1 VAFVVGA
8 CYSRQDI
15 HNAIG
20 GELVTYL
27 PQHDGRIMAGCFTP
41 KLDPGA
47 PEEVLVGNAPNVI
60 AKAHLLAQQGG
71 TIPVF
76 LKRAKGAWEYV
87 GRYRVAR
94 PPSSDPA
101 LLRQKEQQA
110 QRSDLVMILYL
121 ESQTQR

>member
-15 HNAIG
+15 HDAIG
-20 GELVTYL
+20 GELETYL
-27 PQHDGRIMAGCFTP
+27 PQHDRRIVAGCFTP
-41 KLDPGA
+41 RLDPGA

-60 AKAHLLAQQGG
+60 AKAQLLAQQGG

-76 LKRAKGAWEYV
+76 LKRAQGAWEYV

-101 LLRQKEQQA
+101 LLRQKEQYA
-110 QRSDLVMILYL
+110 NREELVLILYL
-121 ESQTQR
+121 KPHPQG